1 MKNRQTAGLLA
12 IFLGTLGVHKF
23 YLGQNL
29 YGILFLL
36 LIILFPLGTIIS
48 VIQGIIWL
56 SQSDEEFNAKHGFS
70 DSNTTQTIV
79 ESSSSFISSN
89 LVKAK
94 KYTQKNISKSYL
106 TGCAWALASE
116 TDNIQYIFRDNNSLL
131 ISKNGLVDKR
141 TYELII
147 DNNSI
152 LISDNEKTELYNI
165 VLVQND
171 FLFLNKVSENRI
183 LRFANQTKFKDLLKA
198 EFIKMVNEI
207 EKEYNKESTP
217 NNVLYSYRDENGGRV
232 VTEVDLNDE
241 TLDKTT
247 RERAILQNQIR
258 EDSNKR
264 YNSDPEYKNS
274 VDNVINNMV
283 SGNINRQNDFSLDT
297 KFYYV
302 ERGTT
307 FGPITG
313 KKLISLVNNQKINK
327 NCFVRQ
333 ESENGFENR
342 AYEIVELIKK

>member
-1 MKNRQTAGLLA
+1 MKDRQTAGLLA

-56 SQSDEEFNAKHGFS
+56 SQTDEKFNSKHGFS

-79 ESSSSFISSN
+79 ESSSSFINSN

-94 KYTQKNISKSYL
+94 KYTQKSISKSYL
-106 TGCAWALASE
+106 TGCTWALASE
-116 TDNIQYIFRDNNSLL
+116 TDNIQYIFRNNNNLL

-171 FLFLNKVSENRI
+171 FLFLNKVSENKI
-183 LRFANQTKFKDLLKA
+183 LRFANQTKFKDSLKA
-198 EFIKMVNEI
+198 EFIKLVNEI
-207 EKEYNKESTP
+207 EKEYYKKSTP

-232 VTEVDLNDE
+232 VTEVDLNDKN
-241 TLDKTT
+241 LDKTT

-264 YNSDPEYKNS
+264 YNSDPEY
-274 VDNVINNMV
+274 
-283 SGNINRQNDFSLDT
+283 
-297 KFYYV
+297 
-302 ERGTT
+302 
-307 FGPITG
+307 
-313 KKLISLVNNQKINK
+313 
-327 NCFVRQ
+327 
-333 ESENGFENR
+333 
-342 AYEIVELIKK
+342 

>member
-1 MKNRQTAGLLA
+1 MKDRQTAGLLA

-56 SQSDEEFNAKHGFS
+56 SQSDEKFNSKHGFS
-70 DSNTTQTIV
+70 DTNTTQTIV
-79 ESSSSFISSN
+79 ESSSSFINSN

-94 KYTQKNISKSYL
+94 KYTQKSISKSYL
-106 TGCAWALASE
+106 TGCTWALASE
-116 TDNIQYIFRDNNSLL
+116 THNIQYIFRDNNNLL

-147 DNNSI
+147 DSNSI

-207 EKEYNKESTP
+207 EKENNRKSKP

-232 VTEVDLNDE
+232 VREVDLNDE
-241 TLDKTT
+241 TLDNTT
-247 RERAILQNQIR
+247 RERAILQNQIS
-258 EDSNKR
+258 EDSIKR
-264 YNSDPEYKNS
+264 YNSDPEYKNA
-274 VDNVINNMV
+274 VDNVIDNMI
-283 SGNINRQNDFSLDT
+283 SGNIGNSDKITLES
-297 KFYYV
+297 KFYYL
-302 ERGTT
+302 ERGKTN
-307 FGPITG
+307 GPVSA
-313 KKLISLVNNQKINK
+313 KNLIELVNKNKINRS
-327 NCFVRQ
+327 CFVRR
-333 ESENGFENR
+333 EKINEWENR
-342 AYEIVELIKK
+342 AYEIVELMKK